1 MSMQSSLQ
9 ESVVVL
15 IWTFELDPKK
25 HFLDVCH
32 DTGPMASEPYKNMSE
47 IRLKLWA
54 FKEIGVERLPIMR
67 FGAAIE
73 HYYSSRNTTWLG
85 RYIIFSAFWS
95 SSSIG
100 RAWPSLM
107 YWFTTSQYILAF
119 SESFANPLSVETSLW

>member
-1 MSMQSSLQ
+1 MSMQSSPQ

-15 IWTFELDPKK
+15 IWTFELDLKK

-47 IRLKLWA
+47 IRLKLWT
-54 FKEIGVERLPIMR
+54 FKEIGVERLLIMR
-67 FGAAIE
+67 FGATIE
-73 HYYSSRNTTWLG
+73 HYYSSRNSTWLW

-100 RAWPSLM
+100 RAWPSSM
-107 YWFTTSQYILAF
+107 YWFTTAQYILAF
-119 SESFANPLSVETSLW
+119 SDSFANPLSVETSLW